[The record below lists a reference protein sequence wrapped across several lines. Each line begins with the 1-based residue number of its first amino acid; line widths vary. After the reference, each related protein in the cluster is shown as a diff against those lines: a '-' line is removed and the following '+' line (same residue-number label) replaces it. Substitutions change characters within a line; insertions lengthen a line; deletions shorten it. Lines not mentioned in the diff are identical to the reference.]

1 MKKLER
7 KLSLSSVIAISIAG
21 MLGSGIF
28 VLPGIAAAKTGSSI
42 WLAYLIA
49 AICILPAALSKS
61 ELATAMP
68 KSGGSYVYIE
78 RALGP
83 LFGTISGI
91 GLWLSLLLKSSFAL
105 VGFGAYLL
113 VLTNIPSS
121 EVDTYMQYFSIG
133 FLILIMFL
141 NIFGV
146 KKVGKIQLV
155 IVILSLLTL
164 LSILFLGLPKVDMQ
178 LTQFMING
186 AMGLVETVAF
196 VYISYAGVTKIAAIA
211 GEVKNPSRNIPL
223 AMLLSLL
230 VISSLYVSIAYTLV
244 GNVQL
249 DILEKDIKP
258 IHTLA
263 TLLAGEWF
271 AYGVAIIGVITLISM
286 ANSGV
291 LASSRFPFAM
301 AMDKLLPSNL
311 AKLHDKH
318 LTPINAIL
326 LTCLMMALIIL
337 FLDVPSIVKLASAF
351 MVSMFITVN
360 VCVIVLRETAVQ
372 WYKPTYKSPLY
383 PYVQIFG
390 ILSGLV
396 LLFNLG
402 WMPILVLLII
412 ALIGVLIYYFYGIK
426 ASRTGVLRN
435 YGHRAAKF
443 LFFRKTNDD
452 GETSID
458 NLSDEKHKDWL
469 DGQINPNA
477 GVIIPLFGNE
487 YSPESLIELGAAINQ
502 RESLQVVNI
511 KEVPDQ
517 TFLDAVL
524 VETPKIKSLKRQL
537 SIVQDINKLQL
548 DFESIVT
555 HNVSDTMQVLSD
567 HLKSDWLLLSWDG
580 RVSNGFLINN
590 PLGWIVSNINSNFA
604 LFKDNGVRYIR
615 EVVLAVRPNS
625 KDIDKLIRTTA
636 NLCKFYNASFTL
648 LHVLSKD
655 SSKSNLEK
663 IKNNS
668 DLLLT
673 EYNNKANL
681 RIEYSDDPTLTV
693 SELTA
698 EYDLLV
704 LGTPKKDT
712 WKSMLFG
719 TGKDKFAVNSACS
732 VLRLTIND

>member
-7 KLSLSSVIAISIAG
+7 RLTLSSVIAISIAG

-28 VLPGIAAAKTGSSI
+28 VLPGIAAFKTGSSI

-49 AICILPAALSKS
+49 AICILPAVLSKS

-68 KSGGSYVYIE
+68 SSGGSYVYIE

-91 GLWLSLLLKSSFAL
+91 GLWLSLLLKSAFAL
-105 VGFGAYLL
+105 VGFGAYFL
-113 VLTNIPSS
+113 VITNISPH
-121 EVDTYMQYFSIG
+121 YLKYLSIG

-141 NIFGV
+141 NILGV
-146 KKVGKIQLV
+146 KKVGKVQLV
-155 IVILSLLTL
+155 IVLLSLLTL
-164 LSILFLGLPKVDMQ
+164 LSLLFIGVPVVDKNLLNPF
-178 LTQFMING
+178 LTDG
-186 AMGLVETVAF
+186 TMGLISTVAF

-230 VISSLYVSIAYTLV
+230 IISGLYVSIAYTLV

-249 DILEKDIKP
+249 ELLATDIKP
-258 IHTLA
+258 IYTLA
-263 TLLAGEWF
+263 LLLGNEWF
-271 AYGVAIIGVITLISM
+271 AYAVALVGVVTLISM

-301 AMDKLLPSNL
+301 AMDRLLPNYL
-311 AKLHDKH
+311 ARVHDKH
-318 LTPINAIL
+318 LTPINTIL
-326 LTCLMMALIIL
+326 LTCLMMSLIIL
-337 FLDVPSIVKLASAF
+337 FLDVEKIVKLASAF
-351 MVSMFITVN
+351 KVSMFITVN
-360 VCVIVLRETAVQ
+360 ICVIVLRETGVQ
-372 WYKPTYKSPLY
+372 WYKPTYRSPLY
-383 PYVQIFG
+383 PYIQLFG
-390 ILSGLV
+390 IFSGLV
-396 LLFNLG
+396 LLFYLG

-412 ALIGVLIYYFYGIK
+412 AFIGSVIYYSYGIK
-426 ASRTGVLRN
+426 ASRTGVLKT
-435 YGHRAAKF
+435 YGHRAARF
-443 LFFRKTNDD
+443 LFFRNKNTDIEEVSNY
-452 GETSID
+452 

-469 DGQINPNA
+469 DGQINPDA

-487 YSPESLIELGAAINQ
+487 YSPESLVELGAALNAKKSI
-502 RESLQVVNI
+502 QVLNI

-524 VETPKIKSLKRQL
+524 IETPKIKSLQRQL
-537 SIVQDINKLQL
+537 SIVQDLNNLEL

-567 HLKSDWLLLSWDG
+567 HSKSDWLVLSWDG
-580 RVSNGFLINN
+580 RISNGFLINN

-604 LFKDNGVRYIR
+604 LFKDNGVRYIS
-615 EVVLAVRPNS
+615 EVILAVRPNS
-625 KDIDKLIRTTA
+625 KDLNKLIYTTA
-636 NLCKFYNASFTL
+636 NLCKFYNANFTL

-655 SSKSNLEK
+655 RNKDHFEK
-663 IKNNS
+663 IQKQS
-668 DLLLT
+668 DTLLGD
-673 EYNNKANL
+673 YKDIASL
-681 RIEYSDDPTLTV
+681 RIEFSENPSGTV

-719 TGKDKFAVNSACS
+719 TGKD
-732 VLRLTIND
+732 

>member
-7 KLSLSSVIAISIAG
+7 KLTLSSVIAISVAG

-113 VLTNIPSS
+113 VLTNISPI
-121 EVDTYMQYFSIG
+121 YIKYFSIG
-133 FLILIMFL
+133 FLIIIMLL

-146 KKVGKIQLV
+146 KKVGKVQLV

-164 LSILFLGLPKVDMQ
+164 LSLLLLGIPAVDKQ
-178 LTQFMING
+178 LLTPFMNNG
-186 AMGLVETVAF
+186 TMGLISTVAF

-211 GEVKNPSRNIPL
+211 GEVKNPSKNIPL
-223 AMLLSLL
+223 SMLLSLL
-230 VISSLYVSIAYTLV
+230 IISSVYVSVAYTLV
-244 GNVQL
+244 GSVP
-249 DILEKDIKP
+249 LEFLSTDIKP

-263 TLLAGEWF
+263 LLLGGEWF
-271 AYGVAIIGVITLISM
+271 SYCIAFVGVITLISM

-301 AMDKLLPSNL
+301 AMDKLLPSNF

-318 LTPINAIL
+318 LTPINTIL
-326 LTCLMMALIIL
+326 ITCLVMGLIIL
-337 FLDVPSIVKLASAF
+337 FLDVEKIVKLASAF
-351 MVSMFITVN
+351 KVSMFITVN
-360 VCVIVLRETAVQ
+360 ICVIVLRETAVQ

-390 ILSGLV
+390 IFSGLV
-396 LLFNLG
+396 LLFYLG

-412 ALIGVLIYYFYGIK
+412 ALIGSIIYYTYGIK

-443 LFFRKTNDD
+443 LFFRNRNNYTEEKSNH
-452 GETSID
+452 SI
-458 NLSDEKHKDWL
+458 SDEKHKDWL
-469 DGQINPNA
+469 DGQINPDA
-477 GVIIPLFGNE
+477 GVIISLFGNE
-487 YSPESLIELGAAINQ
+487 YSPESLVELGAALNQ
-502 RESLQVVNI
+502 RKSLQVVNI

-524 VETPKIKSLKRQL
+524 IETPKIRSLKRQL
-537 SIVQDINKLQL
+537 SIVQDINKLKL

-555 HNVSDTMQVLSD
+555 HNVSGTMQVLSD
-567 HLKSDWLLLSWDG
+567 HSKSDWLLISWDG
-580 RVSNGFLINN
+580 RISNGFIINN

-604 LFKDNGVRYIR
+604 LFKDNGVRYINK
-615 EVVLAVRPNS
+615 VVLAVRPNS
-625 KDIDKLIRTTA
+625 
-636 NLCKFYNASFTL
+636 
-648 LHVLSKD
+648 
-655 SSKSNLEK
+655 
-663 IKNNS
+663 
-668 DLLLT
+668 
-673 EYNNKANL
+673 
-681 RIEYSDDPTLTV
+681 
-693 SELTA
+693 
-698 EYDLLV
+698 
-704 LGTPKKDT
+704 
-712 WKSMLFG
+712 
-719 TGKDKFAVNSACS
+719 
-732 VLRLTIND
+732 

>member
-7 KLSLSSVIAISIAG
+7 KLSLSSVIAISVAG

-68 KSGGSYVYIE
+68 KSGGAYVYIE

-113 VLTNIPSS
+113 VLTNISPI
-121 EVDTYMQYFSIG
+121 YIKYFSIG
-133 FLILIMFL
+133 FLILIMLL

-146 KKVGKIQLV
+146 KKVGKVQLV

-164 LSILFLGLPKVDMQ
+164 ISLLFLGIPAVDKQ
-178 LTQFMING
+178 LLTPFMNNG
-186 AMGLVETVAF
+186 TMGLISTVAF

-211 GEVKNPSRNIPL
+211 GEVKNPSKNIPL

-230 VISSLYVSIAYTLV
+230 VISSVYVTVAYTLV
-244 GNVQL
+244 GNISIEML
-249 DILEKDIKP
+249 STDIKP

-263 TLLAGEWF
+263 LLLGGEWF
-271 AYGVAIIGVITLISM
+271 AYGIAFVGVITLISM

-318 LTPINAIL
+318 LTPINTIL
-326 LTCLMMALIIL
+326 ITCLMMGLIIL
-337 FLDVPSIVKLASAF
+337 FLDVEKIVKLASAF
-351 MVSMFITVN
+351 KVSMFIAVN
-360 VCVIVLRETAVQ
+360 ICVIVLRETAVQ

-383 PYVQIFG
+383 PYMQLFG
-390 ILSGLV
+390 IFSGLI
-396 LLFNLG
+396 LLFYLG
-402 WMPILVLLII
+402 LMPIIVLI
-412 ALIGVLIYYFYGIK
+412 LIGLIGSVIYYSYGIK

-443 LFFRKTNDD
+443 LFFKKKNAVN
-452 GETSID
+452 EEKSSFSI
-458 NLSDEKHKDWL
+458 SEEKHKNWL
-469 DGQINPNA
+469 DGQINPDA

-487 YSPESLIELGAAINQ
+487 YSPESLVELGAALNQ
-502 RESLQVVNI
+502 RKSLQVVSI

-537 SIVQDINKLQL
+537 SIVQDVNNLEI

-567 HLKSDWLLLSWDG
+567 HSKSDWLLLSWDG
-580 RVSNGFLINN
+580 RISNGFLINN

-604 LFKDNGVRYIR
+604 LFKDNGVRYIS

-625 KDIDKLIRTTA
+625 KDIEKLILTTA
-636 NLCKFYNASFTL
+636 NVCKFYNASFTL
-648 LHVLSKD
+648 LHVFSKD
-655 SSKSNLEK
+655 NNIDNLEE
-663 IKNNS
+663 IKKNS
-668 DLLLT
+668 ELLLL
-673 EYNNKANL
+673 EYKDISSL
-681 RIEYSDDPTLTV
+681 RIEYSEDPTELV

-732 VLRLTIND
+732 VLRLTVN

>member
-28 VLPGIAAAKTGSSI
+28 VLPGIAAAKTGPSI

-113 VLTNIPSS
+113 VLTNISPI
-121 EVDTYMQYFSIG
+121 YIKYFSLG
-133 FLILIMFL
+133 FLIIIMFL

-146 KKVGKIQLV
+146 KKVGRVQLV

-164 LSILFLGLPKVDMQ
+164 LSLLFLGIPAVDKQ
-178 LTQFMING
+178 LLTPFMNNG
-186 AMGLVETVAF
+186 TMGLISTVAF

-211 GEVKNPSRNIPL
+211 GEVKNPSKNIPL

-230 VISSLYVSIAYTLV
+230 VISSVYVSVAYTLV
-244 GNVQL
+244 GNIPL
-249 DILEKDIKP
+249 ASLSTDIKP

-263 TLLAGEWF
+263 LSLGGEWF
-271 AYGVAIIGVITLISM
+271 AYGIAFIGVITLISM

-301 AMDKLLPSNL
+301 AMDKLLPNNL
-311 AKLHDKH
+311 AKLHNKH
-318 LTPINAIL
+318 LTPINTIL
-326 LTCLMMALIIL
+326 ITCLMMGLIIL
-337 FLDVPSIVKLASAF
+337 FLDVEKIVKLASAF
-351 MVSMFITVN
+351 KVSMFITVN
-360 VCVIVLRETAVQ
+360 ICVIVLRETAVQ

-383 PYVQIFG
+383 PYVQLFG
-390 ILSGLV
+390 ILSGLI
-396 LLFNLG
+396 LLFYLG
-402 WMPILVLLII
+402 WMPILVLLVI
-412 ALIGVLIYYFYGIK
+412 ALIGCIIYYSYGIK

-435 YGHRAAKF
+435 YGQRAAKF
-443 LFFRKTNDD
+443 LFFKKNNDST
-452 GETSID
+452 EEKS
-458 NLSDEKHKDWL
+458 SFSASEEKHKDWL
-469 DGQINPNA
+469 DGQINPEA

-487 YSPESLIELGAAINQ
+487 YSPESLIELGAALNQ
-502 RESLQVVNI
+502 KKSLQVVNI

-537 SIVQDINKLQL
+537 SIVQDLNKLQL

-567 HLKSDWLLLSWDG
+567 HSKSDWLLLSWDG

-615 EVVLAVRPNS
+615 EVILAVRPNS

-636 NLCKFYNASFTL
+636 NICNFYNARFTL
-648 LHVLSKD
+648 LHVLPKD
-655 SSKSNLEK
+655 SSKFDLEK

-673 EYNNKANL
+673 EYNNISSL
-681 RIEYSDDPTLTV
+681 RIEYSNDPTLTV

>member
-502 RESLQVVNI
+502 RDSLQVVNI

-537 SIVQDINKLQL
+537 SIVQDINELQL

>member
-7 KLSLSSVIAISIAG
+7 KLSLSSVIAISVAG

-68 KSGGSYVYIE
+68 KSGGAYVYIE

-113 VLTNIPSS
+113 VLTNISPI
-121 EVDTYMQYFSIG
+121 YIKYFSVG

-146 KKVGKIQLV
+146 KKVGRVQLV

-164 LSILFLGLPKVDMQ
+164 ISILLLGLPSIDEQ
-178 LTQFMING
+178 LLNPFMNNG
-186 AMGLVETVAF
+186 TMGLISTVAF

-230 VISSLYVSIAYTLV
+230 VISSVYVFVAYTLV
-244 GNVQL
+244 GNIPL
-249 DILEKDIKP
+249 EILSTDIKP

-263 TLLAGEWF
+263 LLLGGEWF
-271 AYGVAIIGVITLISM
+271 AYCVAFVGVITLISM

-318 LTPINAIL
+318 LTPINTIL
-326 LTCLMMALIIL
+326 ITCLMMGLIIL
-337 FLDVPSIVKLASAF
+337 FLDVEKIVKLASAF
-351 MVSMFITVN
+351 KVSMFITVN
-360 VCVIVLRETAVQ
+360 ICVIVLRETAVQ

-390 ILSGLV
+390 IITGFI
-396 LLFNLG
+396 LLFYLG
-402 WMPILVLLII
+402 WMPILVLLVI
-412 ALIGVLIYYFYGIK
+412 ALIGSIIYYSYGIK

-435 YGHRAAKF
+435 YGQRAAKF
-443 LFFRKTNDD
+443 LFFKKKNDITEQRTNFSVS
-452 GETSID
+452 E
-458 NLSDEKHKDWL
+458 EKHKDWL
-469 DGQINPNA
+469 DGQINPDA

-487 YSPESLIELGAAINQ
+487 YSPESLVELGASLNQ
-502 RESLQVVNI
+502 RKSLQIVNI

-537 SIVQDINKLQL
+537 SIVQEINNLEL

-567 HLKSDWLLLSWDG
+567 HSKSDWLLLSWDG
-580 RVSNGFLINN
+580 RISNGFLINN

-604 LFKDNGVRYIR
+604 LFKDNGVRYISK
-615 EVVLAVRPNS
+615 VVLAVRPNS
-625 KDIDKLIRTTA
+625 KDIKKLIMTTA
-636 NLCKFYNASFTL
+636 NICKFYNSTFTL
-648 LHVLSKD
+648 LHVLSD
-655 SSKSNLEK
+655 DYNTDNLKE

-668 DLLLT
+668 HLLLS
-673 EYNNKANL
+673 EYKDISSL
-681 RIEYSDDPTLTV
+681 RIEYSENPTESV

-712 WKSMLFG
+712 WKTMLFG
-719 TGKDKFAVNSACS
+719 TGKDKFAVNSSCS
-732 VLRLTIND
+732 VLRLTINH

>member
-1 MKKLER
+1 
-7 KLSLSSVIAISIAG
+7 
-21 MLGSGIF
+21 
-28 VLPGIAAAKTGSSI
+28 
-42 WLAYLIA
+42 
-49 AICILPAALSKS
+49 
-61 ELATAMP
+61 
-68 KSGGSYVYIE
+68 
-78 RALGP
+78 
-83 LFGTISGI
+83 
-91 GLWLSLLLKSSFAL
+91 
-105 VGFGAYLL
+105 
-113 VLTNIPSS
+113 
-121 EVDTYMQYFSIG
+121 
-133 FLILIMFL
+133 
-141 NIFGV
+141 
-146 KKVGKIQLV
+146 
-155 IVILSLLTL
+155 
-164 LSILFLGLPKVDMQ
+164 
-178 LTQFMING
+178 
-186 AMGLVETVAF
+186 
-196 VYISYAGVTKIAAIA
+196 
-211 GEVKNPSRNIPL
+211 
-223 AMLLSLL
+223 
-230 VISSLYVSIAYTLV
+230 
-244 GNVQL
+244 
-249 DILEKDIKP
+249 
-258 IHTLA
+258 
-263 TLLAGEWF
+263 
-271 AYGVAIIGVITLISM
+271 M

-360 VCVIVLRETAVQ
+360 ICVIVLRETAVQ

-383 PYVQIFG
+383 PYVQLFG

-396 LLFNLG
+396 LLCYLG

-412 ALIGVLIYYFYGIK
+412 ALIGSIIYYSYGIN

-443 LFFRKTNDD
+443 LFFRKKNDD
-452 GETSID
+452 TEEASNY

-469 DGQINPNA
+469 DGQINPDA

-487 YSPESLIELGAAINQ
+487 YSPESLVELGAALNQ
-502 RESLQVVNI
+502 KKSIQVVNI

-524 VETPKIKSLKRQL
+524 IETPKIKSLKRQL
-537 SIVQDINKLQL
+537 SIVQDLNQLEL

-567 HLKSDWLLLSWDG
+567 HSKSDWLLLSWDG
-580 RVSNGFLINN
+580 RISNGFLISN

-604 LFKDNGVRYIR
+604 LFKDNGVRYIS

-625 KDIDKLIRTTA
+625 KHIKTLIHTTV

-648 LHVLSKD
+648 LHVLSEDNTKD
-655 SSKSNLEK
+655 NLEK
-663 IKNNS
+663 IRKNS
-668 DLLLT
+668 DSLLS
-673 EYNNKANL
+673 ECKNIASL
-681 RIEYSDDPTLTV
+681 RIEYSEDPTEAV

-732 VLRLTIND
+732 VLRLTVNQ